1 MAIQTRREYPWYYTQ
16 DFRDRRTD
24 FDFATRISLQWT
36 GLIVFIFVAVV
47 LMIIVATAPVLDT
60 HSDSSPIMTNN
71 DGVSGDNDDNKVE
84 ELVVGTFLDQN

>member
-1 MAIQTRREYPWYYTQ
+1 
-16 DFRDRRTD
+16 
-24 FDFATRISLQWT
+24 
-36 GLIVFIFVAVV
+36 
-47 LMIIVATAPVLDT
+47 MIIVATAPVLDT